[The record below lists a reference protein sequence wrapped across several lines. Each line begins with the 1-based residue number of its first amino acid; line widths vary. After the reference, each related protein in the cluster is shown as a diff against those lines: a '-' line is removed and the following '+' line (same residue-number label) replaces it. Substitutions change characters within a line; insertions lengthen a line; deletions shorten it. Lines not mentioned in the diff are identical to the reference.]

1 MRLSQESVGADR
13 WAHVS
18 SGKKAVAEGNIP
30 DYSGR
35 DAQSVCFGFCALES
49 GARWQVPQTGS
60 EGCTEGFEGANAPR
74 VLRGW
79 KWVKEVTVTSFRVGP
94 WRVGCLLRDVQAA
107 SLRRTIRLPAVS
119 AQR

>member
-18 SGKKAVAEGNIP
+18 SWEKAVAEGNIS

-49 GARWQVPQTGS
+49 GARWQVPQAGR

-79 KWVKEVTVTSFRVGP
+79 KWVKEVTVTSFRVEL
-94 WRVGCLLRDVQAA
+94 RLAGCRLRDGRAA
-107 SLRRTIRLPAVS
+107 SLRRTRRLPALT
-119 AQR
+119 